1 MMERLNLAIVYGS
14 AGKSR
19 FCDTIVNWLVPIILE
34 DGDFLIETIDPA
46 QIKHAPQGGRH
57 NCPTSSQIRPA
68 IAEADAY
75 LIVTPEYNHSFTGE
89 LKLLIDSARE
99 EWRRKP
105 AGFVTYGGISGGLRA
120 AEQLR
125 SVFGELHVA
134 TIRET
139 VSFANVWECFDDHGR
154 PYDLAN
160 AKLAAQK
167 QLADLKWWARALRE
181 ARLPMRTLEQSTM
194 TETRA
199 TPGLTSTLHNQF
211 A

>member
-1 MMERLNLAIVYGS
+1 MERLNLAIVYGS
-14 AGKSR
+14 ASKSR

-46 QIKHAPQGGRH
+46 LIKHAPHGGRIKS
-57 NCPTSSQIRPA
+57 PASSQIGPA

-89 LKLLIDSARE
+89 LKLLIDSARD

-105 AGFVTYGGISGGLRA
+105 AGFITYGGISGGLRA

-125 SVFGELHVA
+125 NVLSELHVA

-139 VSFANVWECFDDHGR
+139 VSFANVWECFDDNGR

-160 AKLAAQK
+160 AKLAVQQ
-167 QLADLKWWARALRE
+167 QLADLKWWACALRE
-181 ARLPMRTLEQSTM
+181 ARLPMRTLEQPGIM
-194 TETRA
+194 EA
-199 TPGLTSTLHNQF
+199 TTILAPNQQS

>member
-1 MMERLNLAIVYGS
+1 MERLNLAIVYGS

-19 FCDTIVNWLVPIILE
+19 FCDTIANWLVPIILE

-46 QIKHAPQGGRH
+46 QIKHAPQGGRI
-57 NCPTSSQIRPA
+57 NSPASSQIRPA

-75 LIVTPEYNHSFTGE
+75 LIITPEYNHSFTGE

-99 EWRRKP
+99 EWHRKP
-105 AGFVTYGGISGGLRA
+105 AGFITYGGISGGLRA

-125 SVFGELHVA
+125 NVFGELHVA

-139 VSFANVWECFDDHGR
+139 VSFANVWDCFDDHGR
-154 PYDLAN
+154 PHDLAN
-160 AKLAAQK
+160 AKLAVQR
-167 QLADLKWWARALRE
+167 QLDDLKWWARALRE
-181 ARLPMRTLEQSTM
+181 ARLPLRTLEQSAI
-194 TETRA
+194 TETHTA
-199 TPGLTSTLHNQF
+199 HGLSGALQNQF

>member
-1 MMERLNLAIVYGS
+1 MMERLNLAIIYGS
-14 AGKSR
+14 ASKGR

-46 QIKHAPQGGRH
+46 LIKHTPRGGRQ
-57 NCPTSSQIRPA
+57 NCPVTTQIRPA

-89 LKLLIDSARE
+89 LKLLIDSARD
-99 EWRRKP
+99 EWCRKP

-125 SVFGELHVA
+125 NVFGELHVA

-139 VSFANVWECFDDHGR
+139 VSFANVWDCFGDDGR
-154 PYDLAN
+154 PYDSAT
-160 AKLAAQK
+160 ARAAVQK
-167 QLADLKWWARALRE
+167 QLADLKWWARALRD
-181 ARLPMRTLEQSTM
+181 ARLPLETLEHAPVAGTGPQQGIQG
-194 TETRA
+194 A
-199 TPGLTSTLHNQF
+199 LQNQF